1 MLAMST
7 WAAGGSDGSGW
18 SWVVWQPWQL
28 DISWHAGPCGRGGS
42 EGGDVGCGSAQ
53 VSWKDVQVEASVL
66 CSTGENFNGLSLG
79 AAFKI
84 NLLNLSIGICFHLE
98 SVTKMY
104 HIKGEI

>member
-7 WAAGGSDGSGW
+7 WAEGGSDGSGW

-53 VSWKDVQVEASVL
+53 VSWKDVQLEASVL
-66 CSTGENFNGLSLG
+66 CSTG
-79 AAFKI
+79 
-84 NLLNLSIGICFHLE
+84 
-98 SVTKMY
+98 
-104 HIKGEI
+104 

>member
-7 WAAGGSDGSGW
+7 WAEGGSDGSGW

-42 EGGDVGCGSAQ
+42 GARDVGMWAHSGRGWGSAQ
-53 VSWKDVQVEASVL
+53 VSWKDVQLEASVL

-84 NLLNLSIGICFHLE
+84 NLLNLSIGISFH
-98 SVTKMY
+98 
-104 HIKGEI
+104 